1 MAALMIGIVVLVIIA
16 LCAILV
22 YLDASA
28 NGIGDISEHSYNF
41 NMSPMGWAIV
51 TLFLWPIA
59 FPGYLRIRRRLID
72 AATDHPIQ
80 ENQRFLKASG
90 VTLAAVGFIV
100 VSMSVPGLPTEMGLP
115 SCGSPETLIQLS
127 KTLDANSVAT
137 MTDNDIVNISGTM
150 EIDYL
155 SDPIARVC
163 SGMLITLNGDS
174 SVLYVVR
181 WADASKKKLQ
191 VATQAVVR

>member
-16 LCAILV
+16 LCAIFV

-28 NGIGDISEHSYNF
+28 NGIGDISEHRPNF
-41 NMSPMGWAIV
+41 NMSAMGWAIA

-59 FPGYLRIRRRLID
+59 FPGYLRTRRRLID
-72 AATDHPIQ
+72 AATDHRIQ

-90 VTLAAVGFIV
+90 VTLAGVGFIV
-100 VSMSVPGLPTEMGLP
+100 VSVALPGLPTKIGLP
-115 SCGSPETLIQLS
+115 SCGSSETLIQLS

-137 MTDNDIVNISGTM
+137 MTDSDIVNITGTM

-163 SGMLITLNGDS
+163 SGTLITLKGDS

-181 WADASKKKLQ
+181 WEDASKKKLE